1 MGTNRLLII
10 AGMVMALFIA
20 GRPVAGEPVHQTSIS
35 PRIGSSALLE
45 PATGRFLVARRG
57 LTGYNFMQTV
67 VYLLHHDEDGTQ
79 GVIINRPIGIRLSEA
94 VENIEHEAGD
104 SHAIYFGG
112 PVGLS
117 RIIMLIRNTKE
128 SPLVDRIDN
137 NVYLSMDRRIMNKML
152 REDKPGN
159 ELHFYLGHA
168 GWGSGQ
174 LAQEI
179 DRGSWHVIE
188 GDTNTIFGS
197 DLRTLWKQLIRQLE
211 PTGIRVE
218 NRFEPAPETG
228 WFDLQAEG

>member
-1 MGTNRLLII
+1 MGTSRVLII
-10 AGMVMALFIA
+10 AGMVWTLFMG
-20 GRPVAGEPVHQTSIS
+20 GRAVAGDPVHQASIS
-35 PRIGSSALLE
+35 PRIGSSPLLE
-45 PATGRFLVARRG
+45 PATGRFLVARRR
-57 LTGYNFMQTV
+57 LTGYNFMRTV

-94 VENIEHEAGD
+94 VENIDHEAGD

-128 SPLVDRIDN
+128 SPLVDKIDN

-152 REDKPGN
+152 NDEKPGN

-168 GWGSGQ
+168 GWGRGQ
-174 LAQEI
+174 LAEEI

-188 GDTNTIFGS
+188 GDTNTIFGT
-197 DLRTLWKQLIRQLE
+197 DLRTLWKRLIRQLE
-211 PTGIRVE
+211 PTGIQVK
-218 NRFEPAPETG
+218 NRFEPVLGTDRY
-228 WFDLQAEG
+228 DLQAEG